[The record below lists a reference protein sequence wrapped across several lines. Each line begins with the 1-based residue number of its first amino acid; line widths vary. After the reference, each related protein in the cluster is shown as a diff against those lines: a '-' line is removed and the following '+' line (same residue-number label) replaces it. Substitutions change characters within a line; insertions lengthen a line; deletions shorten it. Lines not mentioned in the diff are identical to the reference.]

1 MLEYNSEIYINKETS
16 KSVIESIVQNNI
28 IDYKKLNIHKY
39 TQKIEELRK
48 EYLKYKNNKV
58 NNPYKY
64 YVFWEIVKKKFND
77 SKISLIKRNQKTK
90 NNNYN
95 IIFSEF
101 GKAIGFNPSLLTLLI
116 FDKEIKSIVKSD
128 NFFTK
133 LQKAAELEN
142 VKISEKLKM
151 LNCIEK
157 KHIDLITPLCPDYE
171 HVKIASGL
179 YKYTFNKLN
188 DDVGIIGKRLISR
201 MKEIH
206 DCFKKSGIKFTH
218 SLFYGDFEAL
228 SKKNCERVKITEEE
242 FIDKLNN
249 SVSKLKKINCGAK
262 KIGLLVQNFTTKKK
276 WEKLC
281 LLNQKKI
288 KLKYEKSLEY
298 KRVIS
303 EIVTSRTALYSCW
316 FPGMPK
322 EKYRDLVIQQGAE
335 YASMSD
341 LFVKNY
347 KNPFVIAMDHPK
359 MKIFYNLNNNI
370 TVVYGRPGYE

>member
-77 SKISLIKRNQKTK
+77 SKISLIKRDQKTK
-90 NNNYN
+90 NDNYN

-116 FDKEIKSIVKSD
+116 FDKEIKSIGKND

-142 VKISEKLKM
+142 VKTSEKLKM

-188 DDVGIIGKRLISR
+188 DDIGIIGKRLTSR

-206 DCFKKSGIKFTH
+206 DCFKKFGIKFTH
-218 SLFYGDFEAL
+218 SLLYGDFESF
-228 SKKNCERVKITEEE
+228 SKKICGRVKVTEEE
-242 FIDKLNN
+242 FMNKLNN
-249 SVSKLKKINCGAK
+249 SVNKLKKTNCGAK
-262 KIGLLVQNFTTKKK
+262 KVGLIVQNLSTKKK
-276 WEKLC
+276 WEKSC
-281 LLNQKKI
+281 LANQKKI
-288 KLKYEKSLEY
+288 KLKYKKSLEY
-298 KRVIS
+298 KRIIN

-316 FPGMPK
+316 FPGMAK
-322 EKYRDLVIQQGAE
+322 EKYKDLVIRQGAE